1 MRVLAVFP
9 GSIYSGYAGYCKYV
23 LRMFVWR
30 VLLVYWG
37 LCILLIIFPALAV
50 FGPSVLLIFPL
61 LAAIILDTIGLEY
74 RNSLTTS
81 SIQSIELK
89 HRLHH
94 V

>member
-1 MRVLAVFP
+1 M
-9 GSIYSGYAGYCKYV
+9 YS
-23 LRMFVWR
+23 
-30 VLLVYWG
+30 G
-37 LCILLIIFPALAV
+37 LCILLIMFRALAV

-61 LAAIILDTIGLEY
+61 LTAIILDTIGLEY